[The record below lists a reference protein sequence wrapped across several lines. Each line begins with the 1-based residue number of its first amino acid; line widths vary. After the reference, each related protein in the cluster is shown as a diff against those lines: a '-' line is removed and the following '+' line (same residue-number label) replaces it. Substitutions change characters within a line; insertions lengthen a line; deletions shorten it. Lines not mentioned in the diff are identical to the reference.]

1 MDDFPLYSVVNK
13 KKNVTKSRN
22 LEESIDSADLYA
34 TVDKNRKNG
43 NLRSTEQHNI
53 NEERL
58 SPVKSTIHNQVD
70 CSNSFIK
77 SATGK
82 TTLMNIIW
90 SIATAAMVILIV
102 IFVITTAIGF
112 TKVSSLQFQFL
123 STKFDQDLN
132 VSASPTSNTEVIDSS
147 TTMNFLQNQSL
158 NQSTSPSFSTEDRES
173 STPAVNRVLSNYS
186 HLQQLFD
193 TNNILLQFLSYCNSK
208 GDLTQSQC
216 VDSVVSIYGRNKIL
230 PAKSCKELNKIVP
243 RNSGYYWVKAS
254 DGSTNQVYCDM
265 TMSCGNMTGGL
276 TRIATLNPLN
286 KSQYCTGDISVN
298 EDGCYKTS
306 PMPGC
311 SEFVFSMFNLNL
323 SYTHICGIAEGSYFG
338 APDGFAGSR
347 RSSTTTIDEN
357 YVDGIS
363 LTYGNPSH
371 RTHIWT
377 FSACGG
383 DCTATVPDFVG
394 NHYSTLPYL
403 RSRSVLMFRRNFLPI
418 LNEDIEVR
426 LCQDENRDFSP
437 HEGIYINSMNIYIY

>member
-1 MDDFPLYSVVNK
+1 MRKALIFSPLSSALFAIMNNSGSEKVSDLYAVIDKSKTKKCINQEGIMDDFPLYSVVNK

-82 TTLMNIIW
+82 TTLMNTIW
-90 SIATAAMVILIV
+90 SIAAAVMVILIV

-147 TTMNFLQNQSL
+147 TNMNFLQNQSL
-158 NQSTSPSFSTEDRES
+158 NQSATPSFSTEDMES

-193 TNNILLQFLSYCNSK
+193 TNNILLQFFSYCNSK

-216 VDSVVSIYGRNKIL
+216 VDSVLSIYGRYKIL

-243 RNSGYYWVKAS
+243 HNSGYYWVKAS

-265 TMSCGNMTGGL
+265 TVSCGNMTGGL
-276 TRIATLNPLN
+276 TRIATLNPLT

-298 EDGCYKTS
+298 DVGCYKTS

-323 SYTHICGIAEGSYFG
+323 SYSHICGTVEGSYFG
-338 APDGFAGSR
+338 TPEGFAGSG
-347 RSSTTTIDEN
+347 RSSTTIDNN

-363 LTYGNPSH
+363 LTWKPISQNSH
-371 RTHIWT
+371 MDIQCLYRRLY
-377 FSACGG
+377 CR
-383 DCTATVPDFVG
+383 
-394 NHYSTLPYL
+394 N
-403 RSRSVLMFRRNFLPI
+403 SRVCRK
-418 LNEDIEVR
+418 
-426 LCQDENRDFSP
+426 
-437 HEGIYINSMNIYIY
+437 

>member
-13 KKNVTKSRN
+13 KKDVTKSRN

-70 CSNSFIK
+70 CSNSSIK

-90 SIATAAMVILIV
+90 SIAAAAMVILIV

-112 TKVSSLQFQFL
+112 TKVSSLQC
-123 STKFDQDLN
+123 
-132 VSASPTSNTEVIDSS
+132 
-147 TTMNFLQNQSL
+147 
-158 NQSTSPSFSTEDRES
+158 

-208 GDLTQSQC
+208 GELTQSQC
-216 VDSVVSIYGRNKIL
+216 LDSVLSIYGRNKIL

-276 TRIATLNPLN
+276 TRIATLNPLT
-286 KSQYCTGDISVN
+286 KSQYCTEDISVN
-298 EDGCYKTS
+298 DVGCYKTS

-311 SEFVFSMFNLNL
+311 SEFVFSTFNLNL
-323 SYTHICGIAEGSYFG
+323 SYSHICGTVEGSYFG
-338 APDGFAGSR
+338 APTGFAGSR
-347 RSSTTTIDEN
+347 RSSTTIDNN

-377 FSACGG
+377 FSACTG
-383 DCTATVPDFVG
+383 DCTARVPEFVG
-394 NHYSTLPYL
+394 NHYSTLPHFT
-403 RSRSVLMFRRNFLPI
+403 SRSVIMFQRNFLPI
-418 LNEDIEVR
+418 LNDDIEVR
-426 LCQDENRDFSP
+426 LCQDENRDVSP
-437 HEGIYINSMNIYIY
+437 HEGIYLTSINIYVN